1 MDFENVAMFPELEIQ
16 PAAQV
21 AGYLPRSR
29 YMPLAFLPGTLLC
42 GLSWL
47 FGGVPRLTDIG
58 FVLFSLACL
67 SLLIA
72 EIARFPRR
80 YGVSG
85 IILFGGGLVWLSHD
99 YFAHW
104 FGSSFTDATD
114 MVFPAS
120 VVAKAAYFN
129 CLFVGIMSVGL
140 LIERG
145 RWLQRIMMSVPE
157 PNNPGL
163 YFWVMIGMQCI
174 GIGAF
179 ALFAKGSFFLALAHV
194 WASPFTGLGVEWTVG
209 RTGNLNYS
217 WGGYVAQM
225 LQVGQ
230 TGGVVAAVFALLVA
244 RSTPSR
250 ILAWI
255 VWAFWVFFGF
265 AGGRRGEMVFMFLPV
280 AFLLFLKYQAQAS
293 AHLPRHSLRAYLT
306 AGTVI
311 FILLVIVQFEGT
323 YRDTGLSNGDLSA
336 VSLTT
341 SQGNAMFS
349 EGLPGWAVIPDQ
361 QDYFYDRVPGE
372 AALRLI
378 PDQIF
383 DFFVGV
389 IPRALWP
396 TKPIDPVWE
405 WYNALVTHDASGR
418 VGTTVSNGLAGHWYF
433 RYGFAGIVEGGLLM
447 GWLLAVSERALQESA
462 GRPMTI
468 LLSLGIMT
476 WLFRCFRD
484 FIYID
489 LYGLLIG
496 AAAFALLCKIANRGS
511 APPGEVVE
519 EY

>member
-1 MDFENVAMFPELEIQ
+1 MVFQNVAMFPEVEIE

-29 YMPLAFLPGTLLC
+29 YMPLAFLPGTLIC

-58 FVLFSLACL
+58 FILFSVACFF
-67 SLLIA
+67 LLIA

-140 LIERG
+140 LIQRG
-145 RWLQRIMMSVPE
+145 RWLQRIIMSVPE
-157 PNNPGL
+157 PNDPSL
-163 YFWVMIGMQCI
+163 YFWLMIGMQCI
-174 GIGAF
+174 GLGAIV
-179 ALFAKGSFFLALAHV
+179 LFAKGSGLVAIWHV
-194 WASPFTGLGVEWTVG
+194 IDGPFTGQGIDWSVG
-209 RTGNLNYS
+209 RTGNLNYN

-230 TGGVVAAVFALLVA
+230 TGGVVAAVYALLVA
-244 RSTPSR
+244 RKTPSK

-255 VWAFWVFFGF
+255 FWTFWVFYGY

-280 AFLLFLKYQAQAS
+280 AFLLYLKYQSLASTYLAQ
-293 AHLPRHSLRAYLT
+293 HSLRAYVS
-306 AGTVI
+306 GGVVV
-311 FILLVIVQFEGT
+311 FILLVIVQFEGEF
-323 YRDTGLSNGDLSA
+323 RDTGLSRGSLSEVDLTASRGD
-336 VSLTT
+336 T
-341 SQGNAMFS
+341 MFS

-361 QDYFYDRVPGE
+361 QDYFYDRLPGE
-372 AALRLI
+372 AAVRLI

-383 DFFVGV
+383 DFFVGP
-389 IPRALWP
+389 IPRALWS
-396 TKPIDPVWE
+396 TKPVDPVWE
-405 WYNALVTHDASGR
+405 WYNTLVTHDASGR
-418 VGTTVSNGLAGHWYF
+418 VGTTISNGLAGHWYF
-433 RYGFAGIVEGGLLM
+433 RYGLAGIVEGGLLM

-496 AAAFALLCKIANRGS
+496 AAAFALLCKIANHGS